1 MSVFIS
7 NFKNKKI
14 SVSQIVKSNNFKL
27 AERLIPVADWGGAAA
42 SIEDCG
48 SSDSGATPDLD
59 LLILVGCS
67 CGEF

>member
-1 MSVFIS
+1 MSVFIT
-7 NFKNKKI
+7 NFREQKF
-14 SVSQIVKSNNFKL
+14 SVSQIGKSNYFKL
-27 AERLIPVADWGGAAA
+27 AERLVSIADWGGAAA

-59 LLILVGCS
+59 LCNTKGCS